1 MPSLPKRPG
10 PYIMALLLIVLVILV
25 AWLDHA
31 LHSPELQEA
40 LRRQKPSQAPGAAA
54 P

>member
-1 MPSLPKRPG
+1 
-10 PYIMALLLIVLVILV
+10 LLLIVLVILV

-31 LHSPELQEA
+31 LNAPELQEA
-40 LRRQKPSQAPGAAA
+40 LRRQKQTQDPSVSP